1 MKNAG
6 NVNVSSEEEEVP
18 SCVVHCGLYRE
29 DKRGERQVRV
39 VSLECTGVGTVTFN
53 CTDLI

>member
-18 SCVVHCGLYRE
+18 SCLVHCGLYRE
-29 DKRGERQVRV
+29 DKRGERQVRA
-39 VSLECTGVGTVTFN
+39 VSLECTGVGTLTLLSIAQ
-53 CTDLI
+53 T

>member
-6 NVNVSSEEEEVP
+6 NVNTSSEEEVP
-18 SCVVHCGLYRE
+18 GCLVHCEPRE

-39 VSLECTGVGTVTFN
+39 VSLECTGVGTLLLSIAQT
-53 CTDLI
+53 